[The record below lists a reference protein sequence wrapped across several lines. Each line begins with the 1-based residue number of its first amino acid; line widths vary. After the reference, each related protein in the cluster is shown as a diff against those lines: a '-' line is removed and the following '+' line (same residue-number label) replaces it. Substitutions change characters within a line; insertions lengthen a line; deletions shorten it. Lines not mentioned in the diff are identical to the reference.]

1 LFSGHKQWCL
11 VHVIKRVRTLLKDGE
26 TVAARLV
33 YGANQKWAKLYIRIH
48 DSCKTEKDDA
58 GCVSHE
64 TN

>member
-1 LFSGHKQWCL
+1 
-11 VHVIKRVRTLLKDGE
+11 
-26 TVAARLV
+26 VAARLV